1 MSKRQ
6 IDACAARLNAKSAAT
21 FRTLIGAADELF
33 KRAVALRLAAWALY
47 RRETGLTVAGKKPGP
62 ERKRGGSK

>member
-6 IDACAARLNAKSAAT
+6 IDACAARLNAKNATT
-21 FRTLIGAADELF
+21 FRALAGAADELF
-33 KRAVALRLAAWALY
+33 VRALALRRAAWALY
-47 RRETGLTVAGKKPGP
+47 RRETGLTVAGTKPGP